1 MLEKKYACSEI
12 FPRGN
17 ILADSEKIIKTRGFF
32 PTRIFPFTVKNK
44 KKVYIGNRA
53 GAKSSQSVTSHFIE
67 IQAKKLNKQSDVK
80 VRKKRIT
87 RGWSHRERHQQN
99 ISFDCNDILMEGF
112 VFSELNAQTFSA
124 EFHFPHVLLC
134 LADSNLLPMKLIGTS
149 GPQFETVPRRVEHLN
164 RSPVPLRIS
173 IKWEVTDWELLAP
186 ALFPM

>member
-1 MLEKKYACSEI
+1 M
-12 FPRGN
+12 
-17 ILADSEKIIKTRGFF
+17 
-32 PTRIFPFTVKNK
+32 
-44 KKVYIGNRA
+44 
-53 GAKSSQSVTSHFIE
+53 
-67 IQAKKLNKQSDVK
+67 K

-149 GPQFETVPRRVEHLN
+149 GPQFETVPKRVEHLN
-164 RSPVPLRIS
+164 RSPVPLTSWIAQAALRELYTVGDS
-173 IKWEVTDWELLAP
+173 APRGEVGHPEVVLRALPLSRLFRESHLLLDSNSRVSQSYP
-186 ALFPM
+186 RTIVSQ

>member
-1 MLEKKYACSEI
+1 M
-12 FPRGN
+12 
-17 ILADSEKIIKTRGFF
+17 
-32 PTRIFPFTVKNK
+32 
-44 KKVYIGNRA
+44 
-53 GAKSSQSVTSHFIE
+53 
-67 IQAKKLNKQSDVK
+67 K
-80 VRKKRIT
+80 VRKKKIT

-99 ISFDCNDILMEGF
+99 ISFDCNDILMEGS
-112 VFSELNAQTFSA
+112 VFSELNAQTFSG

-164 RSPVPLRIS
+164 RSPVPLTSWIAQAALRELYTVGDSAPRGEVGHPEVVLRALPLSRLFRESHRIS